1 MTHGCSRRAQF
12 PLVYANDAFT
22 DLTGYPAGDVLG
34 RNYRFLQDTGTDPRG
49 IDARSRALHTGQD
62 VSVVLRN
69 YRSDGSPFLNE
80 ASISPIRKP
89 PTRSPTTS
97 APRSTS
103 TTEASRPPLPGGT
116 AGPVTR

>member
-80 ASISPIRKP
+80 ASISPIRKHQPDHPLHRHPDRRQP
-89 PTRSPTTS
+89 PRHPG
-97 APRSTS
+97 
-103 TTEASRPPLPGGT
+103 RPCPAERQG
-116 AGPVTR
+116 R